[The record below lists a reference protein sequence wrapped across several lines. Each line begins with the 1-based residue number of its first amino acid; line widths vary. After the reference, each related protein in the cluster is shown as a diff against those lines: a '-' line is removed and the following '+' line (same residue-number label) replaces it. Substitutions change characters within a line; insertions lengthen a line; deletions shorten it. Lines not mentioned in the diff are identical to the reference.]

1 MRKNEMKIAFLKP
14 EPPSSGAFVVGVLE
28 DRKLTPAAAALDKKT
43 GGVVTRAMA
52 STRFK
57 GKKDEFLDIVAPKGV
72 SFGRI
77 VLAGLGKLDKLDKS
91 GAEAAGG
98 KLVAHLNHVGETLAT
113 VSVEHIPGASL
124 NPGDMAAHLA
134 FGAKL
139 RAYRFDKYKT
149 REKEDAK
156 PTLKALNLLVT
167 DVAAARKVHG
177 PLDRV
182 ADAIAFTRDLVS
194 EPPNVLYPESLAE
207 RCKRLTAFGV
217 KVEIFDEKQ
226 LEKMGAG
233 ALLGVGMG
241 SSRPSRMV
249 VMQYNGAPKAKDK
262 RPIAFVGKGVTFDTG
277 GISIKPS
284 AGMEDMKWDMA
295 GSAAV
300 IGAMEALAARHAKVN
315 AIGAVGLVEN
325 MPSGNA
331 QRPSDIVKS
340 MSGKTIEVLNT
351 DAEGRL
357 VLADV
362 LWYVQDRFKPKAML
376 DLATLTGA
384 VIIALG
390 HEYAGIMSNNDDLA
404 KKLIAA
410 GTASG
415 EKVWR
420 LPLGDAY
427 DRDIDSPA
435 ADVKNIAGGR
445 GAGSIIGGQFLHRFV
460 NDVPWVHIDIAG
472 MAWSGKD
479 TATCPKG
486 ATAFGVRLLDRLVAD
501 NYEEA

>member
-1 MRKNEMKIAFLKP
+1 MKIAFLKP
-14 EPPSSGAFVVGVLE
+14 EPPASGAYVVGVLE
-28 DRKLTPAAAALDKKT
+28 DRKLTPAASALDKKT

-52 STRFK
+52 TTRFK

-72 SFGRI
+72 PFGRI
-77 VLAGLGKLDKLDKS
+77 VLAGLGKLEKLDRA

-98 KLVAHLNHVGETLAT
+98 KLVAHLNHIGETLAT
-113 VSVEHIPGASL
+113 VSVEQIPGAPIGPS
-124 NPGDMAAHLA
+124 DMAAHQA

-156 PTLKALNLLVT
+156 PTLKALNFLVT

-182 ADAIAFTRDLVS
+182 ADAIHFTRDLVS
-194 EPPNVLYPESLAE
+194 EPPNVLYPESMAE

-241 SSRPSRMV
+241 SARPSRMV
-249 VMQYNGAPKAKDK
+249 VMHYNGAPKAKDK

-300 IGAMEALAARHAKVN
+300 VGAIEALAARHAKVN
-315 AIGAVGLVEN
+315 AIGAIGLVEN
-325 MPSGNA
+325 MPSGTA

-390 HEYAGIMSNNDDLA
+390 HEYAGIMGNNDELA
-404 KKLIAA
+404 NKLLAA

-420 LPLGDAY
+420 LPLGEAY

-435 ADVKNIAGGR
+435 ADVKNIAAGR
-445 GAGSIIGGQFLHRFV
+445 GAGSIIGGQFLARFV

-472 MAWSGKD
+472 MAWNGKD

-501 NYEEA
+501 NFEEA

>member
-1 MRKNEMKIAFLKP
+1 MKIAFLKP
-14 EPPSSGAFVVGVLE
+14 EPPASGAYVVGVLE

-43 GGVVTRAMA
+43 GGVLTRAMA
-52 STRFK
+52 TTRFK
-57 GKKDEFLDIVAPKGV
+57 GKKGEFLDIVAPKGV
-72 SFGRI
+72 PFGRI
-77 VLAGLGKLDKLDKS
+77 VLAGFGKLDKLDKS
-91 GAEAAGG
+91 AAETVGG
-98 KLVAHLNHVGETLAT
+98 KLVAHLNAIGEALAT
-113 VSVEHIPGASL
+113 VSVEQIPGATL
-124 NPGDMAAHLA
+124 NPSDVAAHMA

-182 ADAIAFTRDLVS
+182 ADAIVFTRDLVS

-233 ALLGVGMG
+233 ALLGVGQG
-241 SSRPSRMV
+241 SARPSRMV

-262 RPIAFVGKGVTFDTG
+262 RPVAFVGKGVTFDTG

-300 IGAMEALAARHAKVN
+300 IGTIEALAARHAKVN
-315 AIGAVGLVEN
+315 AIGAIGLVEN
-325 MPSGNA
+325 MPSGMA

-340 MSGKTIEVLNT
+340 LSGKTIEVLNT

-390 HEYAGIMSNNDDLA
+390 HEYAGIMGNNDELA
-404 KKLIAA
+404 NKLIAA
-410 GTASG
+410 GTATG

-420 LPLGDAY
+420 LPLGEAY

-435 ADVKNIAGGR
+435 ADVKNIAGNR
-445 GAGSIIGGQFLHRFV
+445 AAGSIIGGQFLARFV
-460 NDVPWVHIDIAG
+460 NDVPWMHIDIAG

-479 TATCPKG
+479 HAICPKG

>member
-1 MRKNEMKIAFLKP
+1 MKIAFSKP
-14 EPPSSGAFVVGVLE
+14 EAPASGAYVVGILE

-52 STRFK
+52 TTRFK
-57 GKKDEFLDIVAPKGV
+57 GKKDEFLDVVAPKGV
-72 SFGRI
+72 PFGRI
-77 VLAGLGKLDKLDKS
+77 VLAGLGKIDKLDAK
-91 GAEAAGG
+91 GAEALGG
-98 KLVAHLNHVGETLAT
+98 SLVAHLNKTGETQAT
-113 VSVEHIPGASL
+113 VSVEQIADGAIGPSV
-124 NPGDMAAHLA
+124 MAAHMAL
-134 FGAKL
+134 GAKL

-149 REKEDAK
+149 REKDDAK
-156 PTLKALNLLVT
+156 PSLKSLNLLVT
-167 DVAAARKVHG
+167 DVAAARKIHG

-182 ADAIAFTRDLVS
+182 ADAVMFARDLVS

-233 ALLGVGMG
+233 ALLGVGQG
-241 SSRPSRMV
+241 SARPSRMV
-249 VMQYNGAPKAKDK
+249 ILQYQGAPKAKDK
-262 RPIAFVGKGVTFDTG
+262 RPVAFVGKGVTFDTG

-300 IGAMEALAARHAKVN
+300 IGTIEALAARHAKVN
-315 AIGAVGLVEN
+315 VIGAVGLVEN
-325 MPSGNA
+325 MPGHNA
-331 QRPSDIVKS
+331 QRPSDIVRS
-340 MSGKTIEVLNT
+340 LSGKTIEVLNT

-362 LWYVQDRFKPKAML
+362 LWYVQDRFKPKAMF

-384 VIIALG
+384 VIVALG
-390 HEYAGIMSNNDDLA
+390 HEYAGIMGNDAALA
-404 KKLIAA
+404 EKLAAA
-410 GTASG
+410 GEATG

-435 ADVKNIAGGR
+435 ADVKNIAAGR
-445 GAGSIIGGQFLHRFV
+445 GAGSIIGGQFLARFV

-472 MAWSGKD
+472 VAWSGKD